1 MHGKLGTMDKLFIL
15 FQTIVPQHLLSRCTG
30 ALAELR
36 HPIWLKDWIIRQFIR
51 SFAVDMTEAA
61 EPDYT
66 RYACFNDFFTRP
78 LRDGARPL
86 AAADILCPADGAIS
100 QLGAISNGLLVQAK
114 GRYFSAEE
122 LLGGDAV
129 RAAQFNGGQFATIYL
144 SPKDYHRVHM
154 PVAGRLTATC
164 YIPGQL
170 FSVNGVT
177 ADNVDRLFARNE
189 RLVCYF
195 ETEHGPMAM
204 ILIGAM
210 VVAGIETVWSGRV
223 APPPRQPVSVD
234 YINLPEP
241 VQLDQGEEM
250 GRFLLGST
258 VIVLF
263 PEDVVAWDAGYH
275 SGAATRM
282 GAKFGSFSMRDA
294 AHVPP
299 SATP

>member
-1 MHGKLGTMDKLFIL
+1 MDRLFIL
-15 FQTIVPQHLLSRCTG
+15 FQHIVPQHLLSRCTG

-36 HPIWLKDWIIRQFIR
+36 HPVWLKDWIIRQFIQ
-51 SFAVDMTEAA
+51 FFKVDMAEAA
-61 EPDYT
+61 EPDYA
-66 RYACFNDFFTRP
+66 RYSCFNDFFTRP

-100 QLGAISNGLLVQAK
+100 QLGAIESGLLFQAK

-122 LLGGDAV
+122 LLGGDAA
-129 RAAQFNGGQFATIYL
+129 RAAQFSGGQFATIYL

-164 YIPGQL
+164 YVPGQL

-195 ETEHGPMAM
+195 ETARGPMAM
-204 ILIGAM
+204 ILVGAM

-223 APPPRQPVSVD
+223 APPPRHPLTVD
-234 YINLPEP
+234 YVNLPAP
-241 VQLDQGEEM
+241 VALAQGAEM
-250 GRFLLGST
+250 GRFMLGST
-258 VIVLF
+258 VILLF
-263 PEDVVAWDAGYH
+263 PEGVVAWDESFQ
-275 SGAATRM
+275 SGSGTRM
-282 GAKFGSFSMRDA
+282 GQQLGSCL
-294 AHVPP
+294 
-299 SATP
+299 

>member
-1 MHGKLGTMDKLFIL
+1 MDKLFIL
-15 FQTIVPQHLLSRCTG
+15 LQHLVPQHVLSRCTG

-36 HPIWLKDWIIRQFIR
+36 HPLWLKNWLIRQFIQ
-51 SFAVDMTEAA
+51 FFDVDMTEAA
-61 EPDYT
+61 ESDYA

-100 QLGAISNGLLVQAK
+100 QLGAISNGLLFQAK

-122 LLGGDAV
+122 LLGGDEA

-195 ETEHGPMAM
+195 DTACGPMAM
-204 ILIGAM
+204 ILVGAM

-223 APPPRQPVSVD
+223 APPPRHPVTVD
-234 YINLPEP
+234 YVNLPEP
-241 VQLDQGEEM
+241 VALAQGAEM
-250 GRFLLGST
+250 GRFMLGST
-258 VIVLF
+258 VILLF
-263 PEDVVAWDAGYH
+263 PEGVMAWVDSFQ
-275 SGAATRM
+275 SGSGTRM
-282 GAKFGSFSMRDA
+282 GQKLGSCL
-294 AHVPP
+294 
-299 SATP
+299 